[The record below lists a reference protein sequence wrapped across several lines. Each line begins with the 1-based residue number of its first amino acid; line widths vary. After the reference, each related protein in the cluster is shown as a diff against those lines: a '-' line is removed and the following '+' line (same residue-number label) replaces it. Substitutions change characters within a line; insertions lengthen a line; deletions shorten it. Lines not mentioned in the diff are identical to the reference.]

1 MTPPAKSLRERMS
14 DDVED
19 TLAGLEARLRA
30 LQADLDL
37 AAAPPPPR
45 QEPPAETHRRSTA
58 EAPPPARGEGAR
70 GGGAPATD
78 PLEAFGAE
86 LRTLATELVSAWDR
100 VVAAER
106 GRGSH
111 RILLEA
117 RADLRGLAALE
128 RALADAP
135 AVRTLD
141 LRAYAAG
148 HASLVVE
155 VS

>member
-1 MTPPAKSLRERMS
+1 MFNGQALRARRRSRFAAMS
-14 DDVED
+14 DEDVEA

-30 LQADLDL
+30 LQADLAS
-37 AAAPPPPR
+37 AAAPPPRAP
-45 QEPPAETHRRSTA
+45 EPPPS
-58 EAPPPARGEGAR
+58 EAP
-70 GGGAPATD
+70 APAAASAD
-78 PLEAFGAE
+78 PLDAFGVE
-86 LRTLATELVSAWDR
+86 LRRLATELVEAWDR
-100 VVAAER
+100 VVAHER
-106 GRGSH
+106 GRGAH
-111 RILLEA
+111 RIVLEA
-117 RADLRGLAALE
+117 RTDLRGLAALE

>member
-1 MTPPAKSLRERMS
+1 MS
-14 DDVED
+14 DEDVEA

-30 LQADLDL
+30 LQADLAS
-37 AAAPPPPR
+37 AAAPPPR
-45 QEPPAETHRRSTA
+45 A
-58 EAPPPARGEGAR
+58 APPPA
-70 GGGAPATD
+70 PTPSD
-78 PLEAFGAE
+78 PLDAFGVE
-86 LRTLATELVSAWDR
+86 LRRLATELVEAWDR
-100 VVAAER
+100 VVAHER
-106 GRGSH
+106 GRGAH
-111 RILLEA
+111 RIVLEA

-128 RALADAP
+128 RALSAAP